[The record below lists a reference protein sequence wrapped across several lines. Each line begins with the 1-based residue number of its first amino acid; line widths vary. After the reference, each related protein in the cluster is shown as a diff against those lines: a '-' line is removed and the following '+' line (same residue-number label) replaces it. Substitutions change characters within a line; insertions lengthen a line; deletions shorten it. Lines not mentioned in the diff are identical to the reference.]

1 MVQALSSFLAW
12 TKRHLATHLLYILLG
27 LNYTA
32 VYILFQ
38 MKIKKIFLTELGV
51 GLVLRIRKIFFVVIF
66 RYDENLDGM
75 SNTV

>member
-1 MVQALSSFLAW
+1 M
-12 TKRHLATHLLYILLG
+12 ATHLLYILLG